1 VLQNVPQADT
11 FLYSFVQATLK
22 IAETAVLVVGE
33 EEVEEVAEAD
43 AATRGP
49 EHTPSPIPI
58 SKGVSRYE

>member
-1 VLQNVPQADT
+1 
-11 FLYSFVQATLK
+11 LK

-49 EHTPSPIPI
+49 EHTASPIPI
-58 SKGVSRYE
+58 SKGVSGYE

>member
-22 IAETAVLVVGE
+22 IAETAVLVVG
-33 EEVEEVAEAD
+33 VEEVAEAD

-58 SKGVSRYE
+58 SKGVSGYE